1 VPAHERQAVLAGL
14 AAVGLVCEFAEDTPL
29 ELIKAIEP
37 DVLVKGADYAADD
50 VVGADVVKACGGRVI
65 TPLFV
70 RDASTTNIVDR
81 IMLSR
86 SDAGSR

>member
-1 VPAHERQAVLAGL
+1 
-14 AAVGLVCEFAEDTPL
+14 
-29 ELIKAIEP
+29 
-37 DVLVKGADYAADD
+37 
-50 VVGADVVKACGGRVI
+50 VVGADVVKARGGRVI